1 MNVQSDDVRNV
12 KGTSYR
18 GENTFAELFMQR
30 ILDKGLKQL
39 PSAFTK

>member
-18 GENTFAELFMQR
+18 RDNTFAELFLQR

-39 PSAFTK
+39 PGAFTK